1 MVSNQDDS
9 LMITVIKTTT
19 TTVLL
24 SALLC
29 TTGNAEARL
38 KYYRYNA
45 NIPMVETTLNMMVA
59 MGVIEQIP
67 GYLVHDG
74 NPYSRLANAQY
85 GRDPRTPYAVSVNT
99 GYYNAPGYGR
109 YRGWGSNPYANSYYP
124 YATSYN
130 PYVSDYFPSAN
141 SYYSSTYGYP
151 YGYGGGYSNWNNPWG
166 SQWLSDPGFVPQSPS
181 PWNTAWGDPW
191 NNPQWSS
198 PWNTTWGNPWN
209 NAYSSHLNSPW
220 SSLWGNRLNTPWANS
235 WNYPGGVAGNNLW
248 ASPLFNT
255 QANPFVNPLA
265 GTVPGTTIPGA
276 SVPGTVPGTAI
287 PGYSANMVS
296 PSYTPGYLP
305 GNTPSSN
312 YGTGGPPSFGNDN
325 PARGTP
331 SGSGAPKASSFNINN
346 ISLNGDSG
354 PVLWSNARKRSHA
367 DASVNRRLDGLWI
380 GDRGEMLGI
389 RGDNFLWYD
398 GKDRYAN
405 GTLRSTP
412 TMLMVTRAGTHR
424 ELSMHYRLAGNELRT
439 VGRSGKTRT
448 FQRKQ
453 LLQHSR
459 LASELY
465 ASPSSYQMDSPSSFA
480 AELAPGPEGATGSMR
495 HPGNG
500 SDFTSGSLPIY
511 LDQQSDSSDLK
522 SSWGEKSPLWSPGA
536 KSTAGPEA
544 TDSKAVREDSAY
556 RDKADAWAVDAPSMT
571 DAGSFE
577 RSKSSINKQTGLTT
591 VTTSKST
598 QAPRQMQQQEP
609 SRLAFYRHQNGTSAA
624 EPASDQRNTIRN
636 SLISMPKPN
645 PTKRNSAL
653 AQSVAPFRSN
663 LPVATGAITPY
674 SGVPDRLTNI
684 WRLPSDEKIQRA
696 DASQYLYS
704 YFKSTQFSIP
714 RATSPAAQNSNIWS
728 SASSM
733 TNNVDFE
740 LEAPSDKTSH
750 GSNIW
755 KPSAAFN
762 EKQRRGNVANVY
774 YSAANDATDAQM
786 RANAKVKKF
795 VWAD

>member
-1 MVSNQDDS
+1 MT
-9 LMITVIKTTT
+9 TVIKTIT

-85 GRDPRTPYAVSVNT
+85 GRDPRAPYAVPVNT

-109 YRGWGSNPYANSYYP
+109 YRGWGLNPYASNYYP

-130 PYVSDYFPSAN
+130 PSVSNYYPPAN
-141 SYYSSTYGYP
+141 NYYSSTYGYP

-166 SQWLSDPGFVPQSPS
+166 SQWLGDPGFAPQSTS
-181 PWNTAWGDPW
+181 PWNTAWADPW
-191 NNPQWSS
+191 NNPQWYS

-209 NAYSSHLNSPW
+209 NAYSSYPGSPW

-235 WNYPGGVAGNNLW
+235 WNYPGGVAGNDLW
-248 ASPLFNT
+248 ASPLSNT
-255 QANPFVNPLA
+255 HANPFVNPLA
-265 GTVPGTTIPGA
+265 GTFPGTTVPGTT
-276 SVPGTVPGTAI
+276 VPGPTVPGTAI
-287 PGYSANMVS
+287 PGYSGNYPGSMVS

-312 YGTGGPPSFGNDN
+312 YGTTGPSSFGKDN
-325 PARGTP
+325 PAVGAPT
-331 SGSGAPKASSFNINN
+331 GSGAPKVNSFNINN
-346 ISLNGDSG
+346 ISSNGSTG
-354 PVLWSNARKRSHA
+354 PMRWSNASKRNHA
-367 DASVNRRLDGLWI
+367 DAGVNRRLDGLWI

-398 GKDRYAN
+398 GEDGYAN

-412 TMLMVTRAGTHR
+412 TMLMVTRAGTRR

-453 LLQHSR
+453 LLQQSR

-465 ASPSSYQMDSPSSFA
+465 ASPSSYQMDSLSSFA
-480 AELAPGPEGATGSMR
+480 SELAPGPDGAIGSIP
-495 HPGNG
+495 HPGNV
-500 SDFTSGSLPIY
+500 SDFASGSLPTY
-511 LDQQSDSSDLK
+511 LDQQSDGKDLK
-522 SSWGEKSPLWSPGA
+522 SNWGEKSPLWSPGA
-536 KSTAGPEA
+536 KSTPGPEA
-544 TDSKAVREDSAY
+544 TGTKAVREVSAY
-556 RDKADAWAVDAPSMT
+556 RKRTDPLADDTLSAADAGFVGPS
-571 DAGSFE
+571 
-577 RSKSSINKQTGLTT
+577 RSPINKPPGLTAI
-591 VTTSKST
+591 TTSKSMK
-598 QAPRQMQQQEP
+598 AARQMQQQEP
-609 SRLAFYRHQNGTSAA
+609 SRIVFHRHQSGTSVAQS
-624 EPASDQRNTIRN
+624 ASDQRSVMRN
-636 SLISMPKPN
+636 SLIPTPAPN
-645 PTKRNSAL
+645 PIQPNSAL
-653 AQSVAPFRSN
+653 APSVAPFRSN
-663 LPVATGAITPY
+663 LPVATGTITPY
-674 SGVPDRLTNI
+674 SGMPNPLTNI
-684 WRLPSDEKIQRA
+684 WRQHSDEKVQLA
-696 DASQYLYS
+696 DASEYLYS
-704 YFKSTQFSIP
+704 YFKSTPYSIP
-714 RATSPAAQNSNIWS
+714 RAASPAADNSNIWS
-728 SASSM
+728 SATSTTS
-733 TNNVDFE
+733 NVESEFK
-740 LEAPSDKTSH
+740 APSGRTAN

-762 EKQRRGNVANVY
+762 ERQRKGNVANVY
-774 YSAANDATDAQM
+774 YSAANDATDVQK